1 MALNEMRFDGRVAI
15 VTGAGGG
22 LGREYAVLLASRG
35 AKVVVN
41 DLGTSRTGEGA
52 DIGMAQ
58 AVVDEI
64 RAAGGEALANGDSV
78 ATAEG
83 CAGIVRTALDAWG
96 KVDILIHNATINRR
110 GPFRDLTFEDFSA
123 VLDVHLSGA
132 FHLAKEVFPRMCDAG
147 YGRIV
152 FVASIAGLYGERDV
166 AAYCT
171 AKGAINGLSN
181 ALALE
186 GLDHGVGVNCIVPAA
201 KTRLVEGRDVDGFPP
216 WGPELVSPS
225 VAWLCHEECKVSGKL
240 LVSLA
245 GRMAEAFP
253 AETRGVFQPAWSIE
267 DVSVRA
273 DEIFDHS
280 QLEVFAP
287 VPKGFHEHLGYSF
300 DMARG
305 KTNAL

>member
-1 MALNEMRFDGRVAI
+1 MALNELRFDGRVAI

-22 LGREYAVLLASRG
+22 LGREYALLLASRG
-35 AKVVVN
+35 ARVVVN
-41 DLGTSRTGEGA
+41 DLGTSRTGHGA

-83 CAGIVRTALDAWG
+83 CAGIVRTATDAWG

-132 FHLAKEVFPRMCDAG
+132 FHLAKQVFPRMCDTG

-186 GLDHGVGVNCIVPAA
+186 GLHHGVGVNCIVPAA
-201 KTRLVEGRDVDGFPP
+201 RTRLVEGRDVEGFPP
-216 WGPELVSPS
+216 WGPELVAPA
-225 VAWLCHEECKVSGKL
+225 VAWLCHEDCKVSGKL

-245 GRMAEAFP
+245 GRIAEAFP
-253 AETRGVFQPAWSIE
+253 AETPGIYQPVWTIE
-267 DVSVRA
+267 EVASRSDAILDRSRL
-273 DEIFDHS
+273 EIFD
-280 QLEVFAP
+280 P
-287 VPKGFHEHLGYSF
+287 VPKGFHEHLAYSF
-300 DMARG
+300 GMG
-305 KTNAL
+305 SKE

>member
-1 MALNEMRFDGRVAI
+1 MALNELRFDGRVAI

-22 LGREYAVLLASRG
+22 LGRDYALLLASRG

-58 AVVDEI
+58 AVVDDI

-110 GPFRDLTFEDFSA
+110 GPFRDLTFHDFSA

-216 WGPELVSPS
+216 WGPELVSPA
-225 VAWLCHEECKVSGKL
+225 VAWLCHEDCPHSGKL
-240 LVSLA
+240 LIALA
-245 GRMAEAFP
+245 GRMAEVFP
-253 AETRGVFQPAWSIE
+253 AETRGAFQSDWSIE
-267 DVSVRA
+267 DVAGRI
-273 DEIFDHS
+273 DEILDRTHVEAFS
-280 QLEVFAP
+280 P

-300 DMARG
+300 EMARARP
-305 KTNAL
+305 NPD

>member
-22 LGREYAVLLASRG
+22 LGREYALLLASRG

-58 AVVDEI
+58 SVVEEI
-64 RAAGGEALANGDSV
+64 RAAGGEAIPNGDSV

-83 CAGIVRTALDAWG
+83 CEGIVRAALDAWG
-96 KVDILIHNATINRR
+96 KVDVLIHNATINRR

-123 VLDVHLSGA
+123 VLDVHLAGA
-132 FHLAKEVFPRMCDAG
+132 FHLAKQVFPRMCDTG

-171 AKGAINGLSN
+171 AKGAIGGLSN

-186 GLDHGVGVNCIVPAA
+186 GLEHGVGVNCIVPAA
-201 KTRLVEGRDVDGFPP
+201 KTRLVEGRDVEGFPP
-216 WGPELVSPS
+216 WGPEFVAPA
-225 VAWLCHEECKVSGKL
+225 VAWLCHEDCTHSGKL
-240 LVSLA
+240 LIALA

-253 AETRGVFQPAWSIE
+253 SETRGVFQQAWTIE
-267 DVSVRA
+267 EVAARS
-273 DEIFDHS
+273 DEIFERSRTVTFD
-280 QLEVFAP
+280 P
-287 VPKGFHEHLGYSF
+287 VPRGFHEHLGYSF
-300 DMARG
+300 AMANETG
-305 KTNAL
+305 N

>member
-1 MALNEMRFDGRVAI
+1 MDEMRFDDRVVI

-22 LGREYAVLLASRG
+22 LGREYALLLASRG
-35 AKVVVN
+35 AKVVIN

-64 RAAGGEALANGDSV
+64 HASGGEAIANGDSV

-83 CAGIVRTALDAWG
+83 CQSMVNAALDAWG

-110 GPFRDLTFEDFSA
+110 GSFRDLSFEDFSA

-152 FVASIAGLYGERDV
+152 LVASIAGLYGERDV

-171 AKGAINGLSN
+171 AKGAINGLAY

-186 GLDHGVGVNCIVPAA
+186 GLEHGVGVNCIVPAA

-216 WGPELVSPS
+216 WGPEF
-225 VAWLCHEECKVSGKL
+225 VAPAVGWLAHEDCTVTGKL

-245 GRMAEAFP
+245 GRMAEAYVC
-253 AETRGVFQPAWSIE
+253 ETSGVCQSEWTIE
-267 DVSVRA
+267 DVASRR
-273 DEIFDHS
+273 DEIYDRTQSVAFS
-280 QLEVFAP
+280 P
-287 VPKGFHEHLGYSF
+287 VPKGFHEHLAYSF
-300 DMARG
+300 DMVRG
-305 KTNAL
+305 D

>member
-1 MALNEMRFDGRVAI
+1 MALNELRFDGRVAI

-22 LGREYAVLLASRG
+22 LGREYALLLASRG
-35 AKVVVN
+35 ARVVVN

-52 DIGMAQ
+52 DSGMAQ

-83 CAGIVRTALDAWG
+83 CARIVRTATDAWG

-132 FHLAKEVFPRMCDAG
+132 FHLAKQVFPRMCDTG

-201 KTRLVEGRDVDGFPP
+201 RTRLVEGRDVEGFPP
-216 WGPELVSPS
+216 WGPELVAPA
-225 VAWLCHEECKVSGKL
+225 VAWLCHEDCKVSGKL

-245 GRMAEAFP
+245 GRIAEAFP
-253 AETRGVFQPAWSIE
+253 AETRGIYQPAWTIE
-267 DVSVRA
+267 EVASRSDAILDRSRL
-273 DEIFDHS
+273 EIFD
-280 QLEVFAP
+280 P
-287 VPKGFHEHLGYSF
+287 VPKGFHEHLAYSF
-300 DMARG
+300 GMG
-305 KTNAL
+305 SNE